1 MAVAAAAAA
10 VVVVAFRVVNVLVL
24 LKKEGVCLTRDN
36 KALALRVYKVMP
48 ADDPKMTA
56 AMT

>member
-1 MAVAAAAAA
+1 MVAAAAAAA
-10 VVVVAFRVVNVLVL
+10 VVVPVLGVVL
-24 LKKEGVCLTRDN
+24 LKKDGVCLTRDN